1 MTNRFLLSITVVMI
15 VLLSMPARAQAQAA
29 QSNASPLVPR
39 GDVFAG
45 VAFWDEEETNLT
57 GFHLTGTWRPSKH
70 VGIVGDMAVYG
81 DYTSVM
87 GGLRI
92 QSSGRHS
99 VFVQVLAGK
108 APLSFFAIQPGIGF
122 DVRLSRRAA
131 VRAGFDLKISGDDGS
146 TYVGTRLSVGLVIL
160 LGQQ

>member
-1 MTNRFLLSITVVMI
+1 MMNRLLLSVTVAMVTL
-15 VLLSMPARAQAQAA
+15 VFVAAPASAQTTG
-29 QSNASPLVPR
+29 SSLVPR

-45 VAFWDEEETNLT
+45 VAFWDEDGRNFT
-57 GFHLTGTWRPSKH
+57 GFHLSGAWRPAKH
-70 VGIVGDMAVYG
+70 VAIVGDMAVYE
-81 DYTSVM
+81 DRTTLM
-87 GGLRI
+87 GGVRV
-92 QSSGRHS
+92 QSSGRHT
-99 VFVQVLAGK
+99 VFGQVLIGS
-108 APLSFFAIQPGIGF
+108 APLDDIAIQPGIGV